1 MNNKQLIVARIVLL
15 TIFIS
20 FSSLTYASWSEYKN
34 IRYMDVDGELGG
46 QDEIIIESKH
56 GAGTGT
62 YVEHMR
68 IFKDDFPDLKL
79 IFHIQTLES
88 YFGPPEYNYDEV
100 SEVKFTE
107 PSPKGGSRDIAVH
120 SKTIYYKDAE
130 HKVVDR
136 EEDAGVKV
144 FKWNGK
150 KFVEDKSKGKAGGR
164 GR

>member
-1 MNNKQLIVARIVLL
+1 MNRKQLIVVWIVLL

-20 FSSLTYASWSEYKN
+20 FSSSAYASWSEYKN

-46 QDEIIIESKH
+46 QDEIVIESKH

-62 YVEHMR
+62 YVEHIR
-68 IFKDDFPDLKL
+68 IFKDNFPDLKL

-130 HKVVDR
+130 HKVIDR
-136 EEDAGVKV
+136 VEDLGIKM
-144 FKWNGK
+144 FKWDGSKFAEQKREGKVGK
-150 KFVEDKSKGKAGGR
+150 KQ
-164 GR
+164 